1 MRYQTEVKEEL
12 DEIEKL
18 KQEFQ
23 SLKRKLA
30 RDLSSSSGGGGG
42 SFAELDDV
50 DADTAKV
57 DGKVIKFDGTTN
69 NFIGSDFSVAGTG
82 LTGTTLAS
90 GITASSLTSV
100 GTLTSLTVDNISING
115 TTIGHTDDTDLITL
129 ADGLVTVAGELS
141 VTTLDIGG
149 TNVTST
155 AAELNL
161 VDGITAGTVSA
172 SKAVIADSNK
182 DISGFRNLSITGD
195 LTVSGTTTTVN
206 QVEVNVTNAFVFEG
220 ETSDANETT
229 LRVNDPSADRKVSIQ
244 DKTGTIALISGFKL
258 DGTDSSKTN
267 EGDFLVLN
275 TSDDENDRLL
285 FEDGTSDPIAVLA
298 SHGIT
303 LSGQGWNAFQFE
315 NP

>member
-1 MRYQTEVKEEL
+1 MADATPIQAVFNASSVATGLAEFSTSDTVAL
-12 DEIEKL
+12 SDGGTGVSLSLGTAGQAL
-18 KQEFQ
+18 KVN
-23 SLKRKLA
+23 
-30 RDLSSSSGGGGG
+30 SGGTALEFG
-42 SFAELDDV
+42 SP
-50 DADTAKV
+50 
-57 DGKVIKFDGTTN
+57 
-69 NFIGSDFSVAGTG
+69 VAAAGD

-100 GTLTSLTVDNISING
+100 GTLTTLTVDNVIING

-129 ADGLVTVAGELS
+129 ADGVVTVAGEVS

-182 DISGFRNLSITGD
+182 DISGFRNLSITGN

-206 QVEVNVTNAFVFEG
+206 QTVVNVTEAFVFEG
-220 ETSDANETT
+220 ATADANETT
-229 LRVNDPSADRKVSIQ
+229 FSVDEPTADRTVALP
-244 DKTGTIALISGFKL
+244 DKTGTLELL
-258 DGTDSSKTN
+258 DGLILNSTDGSADA
-267 EGDFLVLN
+267 GDNIVQN
-275 TSDDENDRLL
+275 TSANDGDRILL
-285 FEDGTSDPIAVLA
+285 EDATSDPILVLA

-303 LSGQGWNAFQFE
+303 LSGVGWNTFQFD
-315 NP
+315 NDHS

>member
-1 MRYQTEVKEEL
+1 MADATP
-12 DEIEKL
+12 L
-18 KQEFQ
+18 KAVFNESSVATGLAEFQ
-23 SLKRKLA
+23 TSDTVALSDGGTGASLSLGTAGQALKVN
-30 RDLSSSSGGGGG
+30 SGGTALEFG
-42 SFAELDDV
+42 SP
-50 DADTAKV
+50 
-57 DGKVIKFDGTTN
+57 
-69 NFIGSDFSVAGTG
+69 VAAAGD

-100 GTLTSLTVDNISING
+100 GTLTTLTVDNVIING

-129 ADGLVTVAGELS
+129 ADGVVTVAGEVS

-182 DISGFRNLSITGD
+182 DISGFRNLSITGN

-206 QVEVNVTNAFVFEG
+206 QTVVNVTEAFVFEG
-220 ETSDANETT
+220 ATADANETT
-229 LRVNDPSADRKVSIQ
+229 FSVDEPTADRTVALP
-244 DKTGTIALISGFKL
+244 DKTGTLELL
-258 DGTDSSKTN
+258 DGLILNSTDGSADA
-267 EGDFLVLN
+267 GDNIVQN
-275 TSDDENDRLL
+275 TSANDGDRILL
-285 FEDGTSDPIAVLA
+285 EDATSDPILVLA

-303 LSGQGWNAFQFE
+303 LAGVGWNTFQFD
-315 NP
+315 NDHS

>member
-1 MRYQTEVKEEL
+1 DVEPEPEKDYEEPPEDDPTDDVSGKDSLQGWIEKKPETKSKDIVEQIVGQLDDMRYQTDVKEEL
-12 DEIEKL
+12 DEIKL
-18 KQEFQ
+18 LRRDFD
-23 SLKRKLA
+23 SLKRKIMK
-30 RDLSSSSGGGGG
+30 DMSSSSGGGAG
-42 SFAELDDV
+42 SFADLDDV
-50 DADTAKV
+50 QVSTAKV
-57 DGKVIKFDGTTN
+57 DGKIIKFDGTLN
-69 NFIGSDFSVAGTG
+69 KFVGSDFVAAAGA

-129 ADGLVTVAGELS
+129 ADGS
-141 VTTLDIGG
+141 VTI
-149 TNVTST
+149 
-155 AAELNL
+155 
-161 VDGITAGTVSA
+161 AG
-172 SKAVIADSNK
+172 N
-182 DISGFRNLSITGD
+182 

-258 DGTDSSKTN
+258 DGTDGSSSN
-267 EGDFLVLN
+267 QGDFLVLD

-303 LSGQGWNAFQFE
+303 LSGQG
-315 NP
+315 